1 MKIALLI
8 VASLWLAAA
17 PAISPAAEVMLVGT
31 FHFANPGADQHNVEA
46 VDVLTED
53 AQRQIQAITGALAAF
68 EPSRVF
74 VEWPEDVV
82 DQRYAQY
89 LDDTLEPS
97 RNEVVQLGFRLAKA
111 RGLNR
116 VHGIDVDGDFPFEA
130 ISRWAEGNGQA
141 SRLQAS
147 QAQVGEMTKRIEAI
161 QRDDGIAAA
170 LRLMNSEQ
178 SLRDSRAFHMDLLR
192 YGKGDDQPGAA
203 LNTAW
208 FDRNMRI
215 CARLLQSIEAD
226 DRAVVFFGAGH
237 IPWLQRCL
245 DDAPGVELVT
255 PLPYLPAD

>member
-1 MKIALLI
+1 MKLASLLFAVVVI
-8 VASLWLAAA
+8 VAA
-17 PAISPAAEVMLVGT
+17 PVVAGDARVMLVGT

-53 AQRQIQAITGALAAF
+53 TQRQIQAITDALAAF
-68 EPSRVF
+68 QPTRVF
-74 VEWPEDVV
+74 VEWPEVVV

-111 RGLNR
+111 RGLDR

-130 ISRWAEGNGQA
+130 ISTWAERNGRG

-147 QAQVGEMTKRIEAI
+147 QAQVGEMTKRIEAL
-161 QRDDGIAAA
+161 QRDGGIAAA

-178 SLRDSRAFHMDLLR
+178 SLRDNQAFHMDLLR

-245 DDAPGVELVT
+245 SDTPGIELVT
-255 PLPYLPAD
+255 PMPYLPAD